1 MLCRKIPFFNSLAVQ
16 IEIIRDETEYA
27 VLKDI
32 RAASVDLESGFSVV
46 QITVLGVSS
55 DVMKAVVVQ
64 LQFEVAQV

>member
-55 DVMKAVVVQ
+55 DVVKAVVVQ

>member
-46 QITVLGVSS
+46 QITVLGVSIRCNES
-55 DVMKAVVVQ
+55 SCGTIAV
-64 LQFEVAQV
+64 